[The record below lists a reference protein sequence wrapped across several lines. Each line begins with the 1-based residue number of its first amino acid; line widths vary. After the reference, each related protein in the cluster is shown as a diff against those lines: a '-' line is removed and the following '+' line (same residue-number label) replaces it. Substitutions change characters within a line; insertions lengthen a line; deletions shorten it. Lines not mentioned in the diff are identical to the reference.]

1 MRLWGCM
8 DEGIDSIWNYFFFLR
23 MHACCLYESTWMVHE
38 TLDENKLY
46 EICIYVWSPRWIHEW
61 NLFFQYHKNVWK
73 CIYLHKWMY
82 LGIYE
87 ILFLIDIFFILY
99 EWMYDPFL
107 EKTICN
113 VYVINVFF
121 IFISKNYFFRK
132 IKYVMHVGK
141 NV

>member
-1 MRLWGCM
+1 
-8 DEGIDSIWNYFFFLR
+8 
-23 MHACCLYESTWMVHE
+23 
-38 TLDENKLY
+38 
-46 EICIYVWSPRWIHEW
+46 
-61 NLFFQYHKNVWK
+61 
-73 CIYLHKWMY
+73 MY